1 MLLVPMAGWILGN
14 TPFACHQ
21 LTVDAF
27 VPISPTS
34 QSAISSLF
42 RSTTTHT
49 RKKTLASSSRLFAW
63 NGARTNNQVANEEN
77 NDSDS
82 RGNNKRMDLYQ
93 ILGVRRD
100 AQTAEIKAAYRQ
112 MAKKYHPDA
121 NKATDTT
128 ELFKEINR
136 AYQTLSDPEARK
148 NYNIYGVDKTGHQA
162 PEATVDNPYASGGF
176 SEDVSMDDIW
186 DSFYGKQQ
194 RAQSQ
199 QQEQASSWAKKN
211 PSTQWWDSRN
221 NAQTPRQP
229 TPDGSDPT
237 NGNNRKHGFRSGPV
251 IGDDVR
257 MDIEI
262 DFGTAVNGGQHILEI
277 QHYQRCTACEG
288 TGEGGGLVDCP
299 HCGGKGT
306 KVHNPDMATAF
317 QRQEAQCKHCQG
329 TGKIHIDHCQA
340 CMGEGRVLQ
349 TKQVKVTIPAGVEDG
364 SRLLVCGEGH
374 VGPRGGPPGDL
385 YLYLNVKLQE
395 GLTREG
401 ADIRSTETI
410 SFVDAILGS
419 TITSSTVNGDVAIDI
434 PAGTQPGHVIRI
446 KGMGAPRSMNQP
458 SVRGDHF
465 VTIHVEIPTEL
476 TSEQQQMMQQ
486 MKTGDVT
493 GFTATAATSSV
504 ASNLF
509 EAQLAAEKEAREEAM
524 EQYTRLKV
532 EFDAQRAEAER
543 INKAWKGVYL
553 TSGESLT
560 TVDSWLLTLLIFIFR
575 RIRDLQSLAARNPC
589 RIGCQPRIRRS
600 EYVCPVESDL

>member
-1 MLLVPMAGWILGN
+1 
-14 TPFACHQ
+14 
-21 LTVDAF
+21 
-27 VPISPTS
+27 
-34 QSAISSLF
+34 
-42 RSTTTHT
+42 
-49 RKKTLASSSRLFAW
+49 
-63 NGARTNNQVANEEN
+63 
-77 NDSDS
+77 
-82 RGNNKRMDLYQ
+82 
-93 ILGVRRD
+93 
-100 AQTAEIKAAYRQ
+100 
-112 MAKKYHPDA
+112 
-121 NKATDTT
+121 
-128 ELFKEINR
+128 
-136 AYQTLSDPEARK
+136 
-148 NYNIYGVDKTGHQA
+148 
-162 PEATVDNPYASGGF
+162 
-176 SEDVSMDDIW
+176 
-186 DSFYGKQQ
+186 
-194 RAQSQ
+194 
-199 QQEQASSWAKKN
+199 
-211 PSTQWWDSRN
+211 
-221 NAQTPRQP
+221 
-229 TPDGSDPT
+229 
-237 NGNNRKHGFRSGPV
+237 
-251 IGDDVR
+251 
-257 MDIEI
+257 
-262 DFGTAVNGGQHILEI
+262 
-277 QHYQRCTACEG
+277 
-288 TGEGGGLVDCP
+288 
-299 HCGGKGT
+299 
-306 KVHNPDMATAF
+306 MATAF